1 MQVTTTD
8 IIATLRAVV
17 NKNTKLYK
25 EDFKQDIKIFRE
37 AAKNPDTPEE
47 KRTFLWLSRPMGT
60 YCVPERE
67 AFIKGTQ
74 SHAVWTFYRTG
85 DSAEA
90 KSAIAYVV
98 VVKGKNG
105 RKVFGS
111 LYPIDYIKH
120 SEHTEKVAVK
130 TKNQRVYYEKGD
142 IILPSDVH
150 TYPESEELG
159 KIKAFEYIPD
169 NPEALKEV
177 LRAEKERRTKQAKT
191 TNECI

>member
-1 MQVTTTD
+1 MQITTTD

-17 NKNTKLYK
+17 NKNTKQHK
-25 EDFKQDIKIFRE
+25 DDFKKDISILST
-37 AAKNPDTPEE
+37 AAKNPDCPEE

-74 SHAVWTFYRTG
+74 SHAIWTFYRTG
-85 DSAEA
+85 DSSEA
-90 KSAIAYVV
+90 KSSIAYVV

-105 RKVFGS
+105 RKIFSS

-130 TKNQRVYYEKGD
+130 TQNQRVYYEKGE
-142 IILPSDVH
+142 IILPSEVH

-159 KIKAFEYIPD
+159 KIKTFEYIPD

-177 LRAEKERRTKQAKT
+177 LRTEKERRTKQAKT
-191 TNECI
+191 TTVSI

>member
-8 IIATLRAVV
+8 IIATLRAIV

-159 KIKAFEYIPD
+159 KIKAEFEKNY
-169 NPEALKEV
+169 KE
-177 LRAEKERRTKQAKT
+177 
-191 TNECI
+191 